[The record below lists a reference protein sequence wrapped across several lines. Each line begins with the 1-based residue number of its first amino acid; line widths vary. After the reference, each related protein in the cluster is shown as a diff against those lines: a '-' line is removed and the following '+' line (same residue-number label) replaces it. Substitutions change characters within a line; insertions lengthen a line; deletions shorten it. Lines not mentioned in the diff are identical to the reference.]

1 MEIVMN
7 LTTTLSAAPR
17 PAKPD
22 AFLAAVNAARHDPR
36 MALLRRAL
44 DAGDVTAALTALGLA
59 SALQAV
65 SRA

>member
-1 MEIVMN
+1 MPRA
-7 LTTTLSAAPR
+7 TTPVWPFCAAP
-17 PAKPD
+17 
-22 AFLAAVNAARHDPR
+22 
-36 MALLRRAL
+36 L